1 MDELEDV
8 LADHREIDMV
18 MMQSQEEIVAA
29 SGRVYDENELEKEL
43 DALMEME
50 KPSKVDDDAHEMTVA
65 LQNLPLPSKE
75 IPSSTE
81 KVLSTKKSQMT
92 AM

>member
-29 SGRVYDENELEKEL
+29 SGQMYDENELEEEL

-50 KPSKVDDDAHEMTVA
+50 KALKIDDDAHEITVA
-65 LQNLPLPSKE
+65 LQKLPLPSNE

-81 KVLSTKKSQMT
+81 KVLFTKKSQMM